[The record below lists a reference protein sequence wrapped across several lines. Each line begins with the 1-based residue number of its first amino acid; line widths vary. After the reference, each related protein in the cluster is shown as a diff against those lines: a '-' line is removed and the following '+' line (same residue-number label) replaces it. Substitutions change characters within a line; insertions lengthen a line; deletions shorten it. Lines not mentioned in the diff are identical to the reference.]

1 MIVSQTYKFIY
12 IAPPKT
18 GSTSMDCY
26 LKDYYEA
33 DQWKKCFVSCNKSDD
48 SCWRHIPDIPSEFS
62 DYFIFATVRNPYHLV
77 LSLYMNDIKT
87 NPKEYSFEEFVIDRI
102 PKKRFLLT
110 KYTCQHD
117 DYKPPQG
124 CIFYKLN
131 QVVKLENMQKDVE
144 NLPFYKEGTFLQ
156 TLNEST
162 SRKPNYTK
170 ELAKIVY
177 ESHKEDFYMFG
188 YNENSWKSNFLL

>member
-1 MIVSQTYKFIY
+1 M
-12 IAPPKT
+12 
-18 GSTSMDCY
+18 
-26 LKDYYEA
+26 
-33 DQWKKCFVSCNKSDD
+33 
-48 SCWRHIPDIPSEFS
+48 
-62 DYFIFATVRNPYHLV
+62 
-77 LSLYMNDIKT
+77 
-87 NPKEYSFEEFVIDRI
+87 
-102 PKKRFLLT
+102 
-110 KYTCQHD
+110 
-117 DYKPPQG
+117 
-124 CIFYKLN
+124 IFYKLN